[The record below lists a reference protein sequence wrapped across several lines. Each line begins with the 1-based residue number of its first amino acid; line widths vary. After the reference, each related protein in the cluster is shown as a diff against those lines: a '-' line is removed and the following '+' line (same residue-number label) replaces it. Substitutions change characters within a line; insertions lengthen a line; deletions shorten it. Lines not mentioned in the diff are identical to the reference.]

1 MRTRNN
7 ETAEAART
15 IQQVFQICLDGF
27 SGRKK
32 QVAKPWPHI
41 LVPIVQKLALT
52 GVGGTAEQTRLR
64 PTISASV
71 TDAWDLPEQFG
82 FNWFDFREL
91 DRVLFQSAN
100 QHFTLLSP
108 TLPATSSRGAAGRK
122 TQLVPACRS
131 KRSIDPY
138 SGPPAYAVAPFR

>member
-1 MRTRNN
+1 MRTRND
-7 ETAEAART
+7 ETTEVART
-15 IQQVFQICLDGF
+15 IQQVFQICLDRF

-32 QVAKPWPHI
+32 QVAKLWPYI

-52 GVGGTAEQTRLR
+52 GVGGTAEQGRFR
-64 PTISASV
+64 PTLSPSV
-71 TDAWDLPEQFG
+71 TNAWDLPKQFG

-108 TLPATSSRGAAGRK
+108 TLPATNSRGAAGHK
-122 TQLVPACRS
+122 TPLVPACRS

-138 SGPPAYAVAPFR
+138 NGPPAYAAAPFP